1 MGKQVRR
8 KVKATSDADA
18 AQLVRIQ
25 AKQRLQRALRF
36 ERQIQNLTRQL
47 VRALQRSDDMLIELA
62 RELMRRVT
70 EADLD
75 RVAGEHDETA
85 TTANV

>member
-1 MGKQVRR
+1 MAKTAKR
-8 KVKATSDADA
+8 KRKATDDVDA

-75 RVAGEHDETA
+75 RIAGEHDETA
-85 TTANV
+85 TPATV